1 MRAAVLHRIGDETLD
16 VRELATAPVE
26 PGRVRVRVHKAALC
40 HSDLSAMAGVLIHPA
55 PFVPGHEGA
64 GEVVEVGDGVT
75 NVRPGDRV
83 IVCWMPPC
91 DRCPACRGGYG
102 HLCRSGYAS
111 LARPGFRDGAIQL
124 PGIVGAGTFAEQT
137 VIAAT
142 AAIPIPDDLP
152 YEIAALIGCGVTT
165 GIGAVLNTAQV
176 QPGSSIVVVGLG
188 GVGISIIQAA
198 VVAGA
203 GTILAVDPTANRRDL
218 ALRFGATEAVGPD
231 ELASA
236 RKRIT
241 ANVGFDYAFEAVGNP
256 ATLRAA
262 YDAARAGGTVC
273 LVGVGAG
280 SETPPLS
287 MAELVMNEKKIL
299 PSFYGGGD
307 VPRTFATVIDL
318 WRTGRVDLA
327 SMITHRV
334 PLAGVNDAIRQMRT
348 GEALRTVID
357 IG

>member
-1 MRAAVLHRIGDETLD
+1 VL
-16 VRELATAPVE
+16 
-26 PGRVRVRVHKAALC
+26 
-40 HSDLSAMAGVLIHPA
+40 SHPA

-64 GEVVEVGDGVT
+64 GEVDEVGEGVT

-91 DRCPACRGGYG
+91 DFCPACRGGYG
-102 HLCRSGYAS
+102 HLCRSGYAN
-111 LARPGFRDGAIQL
+111 LARPGFRDGEIPL
-124 PGIVGAGTFAEQT
+124 PGLVGAGTFAEQT
-137 VIAAT
+137 VIAAA

-152 YEIAALIGCGVTT
+152 YDVAALIGCGATS

-176 QPGSSIVVVGLG
+176 PPGSSIVVIGLG
-188 GVGISIIQAA
+188 GVGISIVQAA

-203 GTILAVDPTANRRDL
+203 STIVAVDPTVNRREL

-231 ELASA
+231 ELAAA
-236 RKRIT
+236 RKRT
-241 ANVGFDYAFEAVGNP
+241 AAGAGFDYAFEAVGKP

-262 YDAARAGGTVC
+262 YDAARLGGTVC
-273 LVGVGAG
+273 LVGVGA
-280 SETPPLS
+280 STDPAPVS
-287 MAELVMNEKKIL
+287 MAELVTNEKRIV

-307 VPRTFATVIDL
+307 VRRTFATVIDL
-318 WRTGRVDLA
+318 WRSGRVDLA

-334 PLAGVNDAIRQMRT
+334 PLSGVNEAIRQMRS